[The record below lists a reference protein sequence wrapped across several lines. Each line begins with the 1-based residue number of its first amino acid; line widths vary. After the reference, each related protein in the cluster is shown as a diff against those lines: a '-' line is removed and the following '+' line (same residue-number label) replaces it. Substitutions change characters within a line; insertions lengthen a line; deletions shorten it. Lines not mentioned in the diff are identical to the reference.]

1 LIIFIGISKFLIGD
15 KIEFPEFYL
24 SRLIV
29 QLFDSY
35 EIIDRHSEE
44 YHTKLYEIFMN
55 FIIYFS
61 NNSSNIKIIMEATAI
76 ILTTKLLDPVLNGS
90 GPGNNQLVDTVLYNY
105 LNTKLEHLVSFINI
119 VYNISSKT
127 HDSKKFYI
135 FKIFKYITFFLI
147 YISLEDNITEMTKPI
162 IKNLHFNR
170 NNIIGI
176 VKKFFEKS
184 KLDKFLNEKIPEN
197 YRTKYNKFL
206 FELNKRQL
214 LNKISDS
221 FCIYLDDKEHEENS
235 KLEEECNNLN
245 TYFENNIGKYFK
257 RIESYYNFLLELKE
271 ERINIIYEEPSYIS
285 DVEMQNS
292 NIKKERSIPSTEKKI
307 NESFTETKS
316 AFKKNKREISN
327 DKRKKDYKF

>member
-1 LIIFIGISKFLIGD
+1 
-15 KIEFPEFYL
+15 
-24 SRLIV
+24 
-29 QLFDSY
+29 
-35 EIIDRHSEE
+35 
-44 YHTKLYEIFMN
+44 
-55 FIIYFS
+55 
-61 NNSSNIKIIMEATAI
+61 MEATAI

-127 HDSKKFYI
+127 HDSQKFYI
-135 FKIFKYITFFLI
+135 FKVFKYITFFLI
-147 YISLEDNITEMTKPI
+147 YISLEDNITEMTKPV

-170 NNIIGI
+170 NNIISV

-221 FCIYLDDKEHEENS
+221 FCIYLEDKEHEENS
-235 KLEEECNNLN
+235 KLEEDCNNLN
-245 TYFENNIGKYFK
+245 TYFENNIGKYFQ

-292 NIKKERSIPSTEKKI
+292 NIKKENSVISTEKKI
-307 NESFTETKS
+307 NQSFTETKS
-316 AFKKNKREISN
+316 AFKNNKKEVNN